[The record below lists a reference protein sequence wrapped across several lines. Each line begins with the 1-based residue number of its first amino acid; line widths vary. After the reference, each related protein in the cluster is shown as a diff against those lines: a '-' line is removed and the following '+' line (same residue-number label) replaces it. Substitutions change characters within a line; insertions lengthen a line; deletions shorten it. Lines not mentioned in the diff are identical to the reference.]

1 VRVLNR
7 KLLRDLMRLRWQM
20 AAIALLI
27 GCGVSVAVMATS
39 AQKTLILAQ
48 RDYYKQTHFADL
60 FATATRAPMSLLAD
74 LGRIN
79 GVTVVDARATKAGL
93 MEVPG
98 LLRPATAHLIALP
111 DDERR
116 ALNRIVV
123 VAGRLPNPQRTDEA
137 VALATF
143 LDAAHVRLGDRLSM
157 VIAGHHLMFRIVGAA
172 LSPEF
177 VYAPSNGPMPDDA
190 HEGVFWAPRAAVEQS
205 AGLRDAFS
213 AVSFALAP
221 GASGAAA
228 LDQIDRLLAPYGGS
242 PSIPRA
248 DQVSHKFQADRIER
262 LGVMA
267 AVIPPVFL
275 FVAASLVHLVL
286 RRLVEAEREQI
297 GLLKAFGYADREAAA
312 IYVKMGALVAIA
324 GVVAGGLA
332 GAWLARAIVGA
343 LGQFMRMPRLD
354 PQFSWTAFG
363 IAAVSSTAAAILG
376 SLRAATRAA
385 QLSPAVAMQPPAP
398 MIYRRT
404 TFEDTRLW
412 SLLDQPTRMIARNL
426 RRYPG
431 RAAWTVAGLG
441 VSLALLV
448 GSQFIYGEID
458 GVIDQAYFQARR
470 WTDEVAFSDVRSEQ
484 AIAELARFPAVAH
497 VEPFRRTSAS
507 LRAHGQSERV
517 LLIGIDTGAA
527 LARPLATSGE
537 PVPFVGRGMLVSQPV
552 AAHLRLVPGDR
563 VDVEINEGRR
573 TRTVLRVGG
582 IVQDYAGLTVQMSRA
597 ELNGL
602 MADGNL
608 ASGADLTVAQ
618 DERGTFY
625 RALGRAPQIIGA
637 GSRDD
642 VVLAFRDAITAAMTI
657 EMVFYLGFAAAI
669 AFGVAY
675 NISRIALAD
684 RSRDLATLRVLGFSP
699 ADCAYVLAGELAL
712 LALLALP
719 IGVGGGCALGAVLIS
734 AFEKQDFYL
743 PYQVTPHGIGI
754 AFLAYAVAVLVAAVL
769 VVQRVWRLDLVTVL
783 KTRD

>member
-7 KLLRDLMRLRWQM
+7 KLVRDLMRLKWQM

-27 GCGVSVAVMATS
+27 ACGVSVAVMATS

-48 RDYYKQTHFADL
+48 RDYYRQTHFADL
-60 FATATRAPMSLLAD
+60 FATATRAPMSLVTD
-74 LGRIN
+74 LERIE
-79 GVTVVDARATKAGL
+79 GVTMVDARAAKAGL

-98 LLRPATAHLIALP
+98 LVRPATAHLIALP
-111 DDERR
+111 DDDRR

-123 VAGRLPNPQRTDEA
+123 VAGRLPDPQRTDEA

-143 LDAAHVRLGDRLSM
+143 LDAAHVRLGDRMSM
-157 VIAGHHLMFRIVGAA
+157 VIAGHRLTFTIVGAA

-213 AVSFALAP
+213 TVSFALAP
-221 GASGAAA
+221 GASAAAA

-242 PSIPRA
+242 PSIARA
-248 DQVSHKFQADRIER
+248 DQVSHKFQADRIDR

-267 AVIPPVFL
+267 TVIPPVFL

-286 RRLVEAEREQI
+286 RRLVETEREQI

-312 IYVKMGALVAIA
+312 IYVKMGALVALA
-324 GVVAGGLA
+324 GVVAGGLG

-343 LGQFMRMPRLD
+343 LGPFMRMPRLD
-354 PQFSWTAFG
+354 PQFSWTAFSV
-363 IAAVSSTAAAILG
+363 AAACSTAAAILG
-376 SLRAATRAA
+376 SLRAAVRAA

-398 MIYRRT
+398 MTYRRT
-404 TFEDTRLW
+404 RVEDSRIW
-412 SLLDQPTRMIARNL
+412 RALDQPTRMIARNL

-431 RAAWTVAGLG
+431 RAAWTIAGLG

-470 WTDEVAFSDVRSEQ
+470 WTDEVAFSDVRGEQ
-484 AIAELARFPAVAH
+484 AIAELARFPAVAR
-497 VEPFRRTSAS
+497 VEPFRRTSAQ
-507 LRAHGQSERV
+507 LRAHGHTERV
-517 LLIGIDTGAA
+517 LLTGLDSDAR
-527 LARPLATSGE
+527 LERPLTTSGE
-537 PVPFVGRGMLVSQPV
+537 RVPFVGPGVLVSQPV
-552 AAHLRLVPGDR
+552 AAHLGLVPGDR

-573 TRTVLRVGG
+573 TRTVLPVTG
-582 IVQDYAGLTVQMSRA
+582 IVQDYAGLTAQMSLA
-597 ELNGL
+597 ELNRTMG
-602 MADGNL
+602 DGNL
-608 ASGADLTVAQ
+608 ASGADLTVAP

-625 RALGRAPQIIGA
+625 RALARAPQITGA

-642 VVLAFRDAITAAMTI
+642 VVRSFREAVTEAMTI

-684 RSRDLATLRVLGFSP
+684 RARDLATLRVLGFAP
-699 ADCAYVLAGELAL
+699 ADCAYVLVGELAL
-712 LALLALP
+712 LAMVALP
-719 IGVGGGCALGAVLIS
+719 IGVGGGCALGAVLIR

-754 AFLAYAVAVLVAAVL
+754 AFLAYVIAVLVAAVL
-769 VVQRVWRLDLVTVL
+769 VAQRVWRLDLVTVL
-783 KTRD
+783 KTRE